1 MRGMIRQ
8 PQEIQTLYAELSER
22 LAAREAAR
30 SFSSLRGNFAKKQIS
45 GSTYWYFKT
54 SETPSGQHEYSVGP
68 DSPATRS
75 VIEAYQKGRPE
86 AEEVESAIARLCA
99 MLRQGG
105 AMLTDTVS
113 AKVISGLT
121 SGGIF
126 RLGAVLVGTHAF
138 IALGNVLGVRWQS
151 GLRTEDIDILANP
164 VLEVAIGQ
172 VEADLPATLE
182 SLNMG
187 FLPVPGLDPRNP
199 ETSFKVRG
207 KTLRVD
213 LLTPARGRRD
223 GAPVRIPRLRA
234 SAQPLEFLD
243 YLLESPVTAPIVNG
257 GATMVQVPDPARFA
271 LHKLIVSVDR
281 SISTQSKAGK
291 DRQQAAE
298 MIEVLMAD
306 RPGDIELAVE
316 SINRRSQGSR
326 NKLRNGL
333 DRLPDTLAGT
343 RQKIAGLLAD

>member
-1 MRGMIRQ
+1 MVRQ
-8 PQEIQTLYAELSER
+8 PQELQTLYAELSER
-22 LAAREAAR
+22 LSAYEAAR
-30 SFSSLRGNFAKKQIS
+30 SFSSLSGSFATKRIS
-45 GSTYWYFKT
+45 GADYWYFKT
-54 SETPSGQHEYSVGP
+54 SETAGGQREYSVGP
-68 DSPATRS
+68 DTPATRS
-75 VIEAYQKGRPE
+75 VIEAYQKGRV
-86 AEEVESAIARLCA
+86 AIKEVEAGIARLCA

-105 AMLTDTVS
+105 AMQTDTVS
-113 AKVISGLT
+113 AKVISGLG
-121 SGGIF
+121 SAGVF

-172 VEADLPATLE
+172 IEADLPGTLE

-187 FLPVPGLDPRNP
+187 FLPVPGLDSRKP

-223 GAPVRIPRLRA
+223 GEPVRIPRLKA
-234 SAQPLEFLD
+234 SAKPLEFLD
-243 YLLESPVTAPIVNG
+243 YLLEAPVAAPIVNG
-257 GATMVQVPDPARFA
+257 GATMVNIPDPARFA
-271 LHKLIVSVDR
+271 LHKLIVSVNR
-281 SISTQSKAGK
+281 SIAMQTKAGK

-298 MIEVLMAD
+298 MIEVLMQD

-316 SINRRSQGSR
+316 SINRRSKGWR
-326 NKLRNGL
+326 TKLRDGL
-333 DRLPDTLAGT
+333 SRLPDALVDAKKKVTEMLA
-343 RQKIAGLLAD
+343 A

>member
-1 MRGMIRQ
+1 MPSMVRQ

-22 LAAREAAR
+22 LAAYEAAR
-30 SFSSLRGNFAKKQIS
+30 SFSSLKGSFATKRVS
-45 GSTYWYFKT
+45 GASYWYFRT
-54 SETPSGQHEYSVGP
+54 SETASGQREYSVGP
-68 DSPATRS
+68 DTPATRS
-75 VIEAYQKGRPE
+75 VIEAYQKGRAE
-86 AEEVESAIARLCA
+86 VEEVEAAITRLCA

-113 AKVISGLT
+113 AKVISGL
-121 SGGIF
+121 SSAGVF
-126 RLGAVLVGTHAF
+126 QLGAVLVGTHAF

-151 GLRTEDIDILANP
+151 GMRTEDIDILASP
-164 VLEVAIGQ
+164 VLEVAVGQ
-172 VEADLPATLE
+172 IEADLPATLE

-187 FLPVPGLDPRNP
+187 FLPVPGLDSRKP

-213 LLTPARGRRD
+213 LLTPARGKRD
-223 GAPVRIPRLRA
+223 GTPVRIPRLKA

-243 YLLESPVTAPIVNG
+243 YLLESPVAVPVVNG
-257 GATMVQVPDPARFA
+257 GATMVKVPDPARFA

-281 SISTQSKAGK
+281 SIAMQSKAGK

-298 MIEVLMAD
+298 MIEVLLAD

-316 SINRRSQGSR
+316 SINRRGEGWR
-326 NKLRNGL
+326 KKLRDCL
-333 DRLPDTLAGT
+333 DRLPNDLAGAK
-343 RQKIAGLLAD
+343 QKIMKMLAA

>member
-1 MRGMIRQ
+1 MLRQ

-22 LAAREAAR
+22 LAAYEAAR
-30 SFSSLRGNFAKKQIS
+30 SFSSLRGSFAKKQIS
-45 GSTYWYFKT
+45 GSAYWYFKT
-54 SETPSGQHEYSVGP
+54 SETPSGQREYSVGP
-68 DSPATRS
+68 DTPTTRS
-75 VIEAYQKGRPE
+75 VIEAYQKGRAE
-86 AEEVESAIARLCA
+86 VEEVESAIARLCA

-113 AKVISGLT
+113 AKVISGLA
-121 SGGIF
+121 SAGVF
-126 RLGAVLVGTHAF
+126 QLGAVLVGTHAF
-138 IALGNVLGVRWQS
+138 IAMGNVLGVRWQS
-151 GLRTEDIDILANP
+151 GLRTEDIDILAPP
-164 VLEVAIGQ
+164 VLEVAVGQ
-172 VEADLPATLE
+172 IEADLPATLE

-187 FLPVPGLDPRNP
+187 FLPVPGLDSRNP

-223 GAPVRIPRLRA
+223 GAPVRIPRLKA

-243 YLLESPVTAPIVNG
+243 YLLESPVAAPIING
-257 GATMVQVPDPARFA
+257 GATMVKVPDPARFS

-281 SISTQSKAGK
+281 SIATQSKAGK

-298 MIEVLMAD
+298 MIELLMQD

-316 SINRRSQGSR
+316 SINGRPQGWR
-326 NKLRNGL
+326 KKLRDGL
-333 DRLPDTLAGT
+333 DRLPDTLAEAKQ
-343 RQKIAGLLAD
+343 RISGLLAA